1 MGLDAFTSGDDE
13 PEDDKSK
20 EQPTDEGSLSKE
32 YLETV
37 VRSRALK
44 YDLNISVDGQQLT
57 GSAEDF
63 GMLFALICL
72 DVEDAELDNFKHE
85 S

>member
-1 MGLDAFTSGDDE
+1 MGLDAFTSGDDK
-13 PEDDKSK
+13 PKDDESK
-20 EQPTDEGSLSKE
+20 EQPTEDGSLSKE
-32 YLETV
+32 YLGTV

-63 GMLFALICL
+63 GMLFALTCL

-85 S
+85 P